1 MTLNVNVVV
10 YLDYKLSSLKL
21 KMMSAYDI
29 TGILFTDPL
38 RTAYRL
44 TPNPEYCV
52 PKGGG
57 HPHTKALLQ
66 LILNLHKNSVFYVF
80 TNVCHYKR
88 YTFYTVEKGN
98 PVVWSNSF

>member
-1 MTLNVNVVV
+1 
-10 YLDYKLSSLKL
+10 
-21 KMMSAYDI
+21 MMPAYDM
-29 TGILFTDPL
+29 TGFLLTDPL

-44 TPNPEYCV
+44 TPNPEYYV

-57 HPHTKALLQ
+57 GCHPHTKALLQ

-80 TNVCHYKR
+80 TNVCHFQR

-98 PVVWSNSF
+98 PVVRSNSFY